1 MTDVSPRPARRRR
14 TVASVTIAPEE
25 PMLTTLEPTAP
36 THDVHPDEPRPTGLA
51 AIPALRPLSPVPTY
65 IGIAVA
71 AAGFVLLA
79 VAWGGVAGEANVA
92 RQVPYL
98 VSGGLF
104 GIGLI
109 LVGLTIVNV
118 AAKRRDAALRER
130 QIQLLAS
137 AVRQLGGNEGQR

>member
-1 MTDVSPRPARRRR
+1 MTTD
-14 TVASVTIAPEE
+14 
-25 PMLTTLEPTAP
+25 TLEPIAP
-36 THDVHPDEPRPTGLA
+36 TVEERPTNRRPSGLV

-65 IGIAVA
+65 IGIAVV

-79 VAWGGVAGEANVA
+79 VAWGGVAGESNVA

-104 GIGLI
+104 GVGLI

-118 AAKRRDAALRER
+118 SAKRRDSALRER

-137 AVRQLGGNEGQR
+137 ALQQLGGNEGQR

>member
-1 MTDVSPRPARRRR
+1 MSTD
-14 TVASVTIAPEE
+14 
-25 PMLTTLEPTAP
+25 TLEPIVRVEPSPPVAP
-36 THDVHPDEPRPTGLA
+36 GPSRLPSL
-51 AIPALRPLSPVPTY
+51 PALRPLSPAPTY

-79 VAWGGVAGEANVA
+79 IAWGGVAGEANVA

-109 LVGLTIVNV
+109 LVGLTVVNV
-118 AAKRRDAALRER
+118 AAKRRDSALRER
-130 QIQLLAS
+130 QVQLLAS
-137 AVRQLGGNEGQR
+137 ALEQLGGGNR